1 MIYQV
6 TNRILD
12 DFSAKDSTRERGM
25 ALSRE
30 LVRICRRAVMA
41 IHREEL
47 DEASRLL
54 DSSRTC
60 LEQLNSELSEHPDLY
75 YGGFVDHAQQEFV
88 ECAVVHALL
97 IENCEFDNIPS
108 PEELDVEY
116 PAYLNGLGDVGGEL
130 RRHILD
136 LIRMGKPH
144 EGEAYLHMMDNI
156 YSILIQ
162 FDYPDAIT
170 SNLRRRTDVLRSL
183 LERTRGDLTNA
194 IQNYELERFME
205 GIESRLRSQFS

>member
-6 TNRILD
+6 TDRILD
-12 DFSAKDSTRERGM
+12 DFSAKDSARERGL

-30 LVRICRRAVMA
+30 LVRICRRAGIA
-41 IHREEL
+41 IHREEFN
-47 DEASRLL
+47 EASQLL
-54 DSSRTC
+54 DTSRIC

-75 YGGFVDHAQQEFV
+75 HGGFVYHAQQEFA
-88 ECAVVHALL
+88 ECAVMHALL
-97 IENCEFDNIPS
+97 IENCEFDDIPS
-108 PEELDVEY
+108 PEELNVEY

-136 LIRMGKPH
+136 LIRKGEPH
-144 EGEAYLHMMDNI
+144 DGEVYLDMMDSI

-162 FDYPDAIT
+162 FDYPDVIT
-170 SNLRRRTDVLRSL
+170 YNLRRRTDVLRSL

-194 IQNYELERFME
+194 IQNYELERSME
-205 GIESRLRSQFS
+205 GFESRLRSQFS